1 MAAFGAFVTR
11 SGGRGPAARSPR
23 QTGEACGSGENGPV
37 DRRDEPS
44 FGRMLWRGLR
54 RRCPRCGAGKL
65 FTRWFRMVER
75 CPGCGY
81 RFQREEGFQLG
92 GYLINFGVTE
102 GLVCLVVGGYIVAAA
117 ANPDVA
123 IWPVV
128 VGGFLAAI
136 VTPLVFFPF
145 SRTIWAAIDLA
156 MTPLDVIEQA
166 EAETAR
172 AARESRAAR
181 PPTSSGEREQEGR
194 GP

>member
-1 MAAFGAFVTR
+1 MDAVGALVT
-11 SGGRGPAARSPR
+11 GP
-23 QTGEACGSGENGPV
+23 GENGGV
-37 DRRDEPS
+37 EEPS
-44 FGRMLWRGLR
+44 FGRMLLRGMR
-54 RRCPRCGAGKL
+54 RCCPRCGAGKL

-81 RFQREEGFQLG
+81 RFEREEGFQLG
-92 GYLINFGVTE
+92 GYVINFGVTE

-128 VGGFLAAI
+128 LGGFLAAV
-136 VTPLVFFPF
+136 VTPLVFYPF

-156 MTPLDVIEQA
+156 LTPLNVVEQA
-166 EAETAR
+166 EAETAK
-172 AARESRAAR
+172 AVR
-181 PPTSSGEREQEGR
+181 PQPPGTTSTDAQEQEGR